1 MILDP
6 AVIALLVSSSLICLL
21 TLIAVWH
28 GVRILRS
35 WDLAS
40 GSGLQLELER
50 RTYLIST
57 VLAYVM
63 AFQLA
68 SLFLF
73 IFMADSLAGLF
84 TGAMCAAGTLNV
96 NGYGYPVLLL
106 KVLNFLLAGL
116 WLVLNR
122 ADSKAEDYPLVQP
135 KYALLLFMAPLI
147 VTEAVFQ
154 AVYFRGLIPEV
165 ITSCCGSLF
174 GTSSRGFA
182 SSLASLPLQPAVAFF
197 SAALVLATG
206 AGLVT
211 AVTGR
216 GGWVTA
222 AASAIAFLASI
233 EALICFI
240 GPYVYELPTHRCPFC
255 VLQREYRYVGYLL
268 YAGMLSGAVSGLG
281 VGVLMPFRKVTSLAT
296 VVPAMQRR
304 LAMTASLSFLFLGI
318 LTGIL
323 VVTSHLRW

>member
-6 AVIALLVSSSLICLL
+6 AVIALLVSSALICLM
-21 TLIAVWH
+21 TLIAAWQ
-28 GVRILRS
+28 GVRILRH

-50 RTYLIST
+50 RTYLISA

-122 ADSKAEDYPLVQP
+122 ADSRAEDYPLVRP
-135 KYALLLFMAPLI
+135 KYALLLFMTPLI

-154 AVYFRGLIPEV
+154 AAYFRGLNPEV

-182 SSLASLPLQPAVAFF
+182 SSLASLPLVPAAAFF
-197 SAALVLATG
+197 VASLALAAG
-206 AGLVT
+206 SGLVT
-211 AVTGR
+211 AFSGR
-216 GGWVTA
+216 GGWLTA
-222 AASAIAFLASI
+222 AASGLAFLASV

-255 VLQREYRYVGYLL
+255 VLQAEYRSVGYLL

-281 VGVLMPFRKVTSLAT
+281 VGILMPFRAVPSLRTA
-296 VVPAMQRR
+296 VPAMQKR
-304 LAMTASLSFLFLGI
+304 LALSASLSFLLLGL
-318 LTGIL
+318 LTALL
-323 VVTSHLRW
+323 VAFSNLKW

>member
-6 AVIALLVSSSLICLL
+6 AVIALLVSSFLICLM
-21 TLIAVWH
+21 TLVSVWH

-57 VLAYVM
+57 VLAYVL

-106 KVLNFLLAGL
+106 KVLNFMLAGL

-122 ADSKAEDYPLVQP
+122 ADSKAEDYPLIRP
-135 KYALLLFMAPLI
+135 KYTLLLFLAPLI

-154 AVYFRGLIPEV
+154 TVYFLGLNPEV

-174 GTSSRGFA
+174 GTSTGGFA
-182 SSLASLPLQPAVAFF
+182 SSLASLPLVPAVVLFIA
-197 SAALVLATG
+197 SLALAAG
-206 AGLVT
+206 AGIVT
-211 AVTGR
+211 ALSGR
-216 GGWVTA
+216 GGWLTA
-222 AASAIAFLASI
+222 AASALAFLASV

-255 VLQREYRYVGYLL
+255 VLQAEYRYVGYVL
-268 YAGMLSGAVSGLG
+268 YAGMLSGAVSGMG
-281 VGVLMPFRKVTSLAT
+281 VGILMPFRKVPSLST
-296 VVPAMQRR
+296 VIPAMQQR
-304 LAMTASLSFLFLGI
+304 LALSASLSFLLLG
-318 LTGIL
+318 LTTAII
-323 VVTSHLRW
+323 VVFSNLTW